1 MTAKEMSLVQV
12 KVKSFIELQKLRFPL
27 ALDNYQR
34 PYVWD
39 DVKVRQLIDDLLE
52 HQTQGTSVPNYYM
65 GTLLLHKNAEKEKYF
80 VIDGQ
85 QRLTSLSIL
94 YYVLKNGQLPEN
106 INFTYRSP
114 VSVDNIQ
121 KAKALFDKYAKNV
134 LRNEL
139 FSRLNF
145 TAIKVDRED
154 LAFTFFDT
162 QNNRGV
168 ALKSTDL
175 LKAFHLRAIHSEEA
189 KKDEQIQELCAKRWE
204 HVQVK
209 GEKGEKNRDNDFAPE
224 LFHYYLWRAR
234 NWKGKNIKRESHD
247 DVIATF
253 QAGSVGTPH
262 VTNVPLYPGTS
273 NTFAGN
279 LELLGNDDYRLLPQ
293 ALDISRH
300 AAKLPFSMRQPVHQG
315 VGFFLYAQKY
325 ASLINL
331 LFDDENPEP
340 EVKAFNRFYSSVI
353 SHLSLYLRELFKL
366 SALMYVDQ
374 FGWNQLLRFSLH
386 LDHVFGAIR
395 LDKKYIFKEAPL
407 KFLKEPS
414 QNFLD
419 VIAGAYRPE
428 EVMDYI
434 KADQWASNVYQ
445 SEKTVGIK
453 RKEGVQGRY
462 LDAVLE
468 YYNKNDFSDKHE
480 WMDAHIKV
488 GK

>member
-1 MTAKEMSLVQV
+1 MIGDGKSLVKV
-12 KVKSFIELQKLRFPL
+12 KVKSFLELQELQYPL

-39 DVKVRQLIDDLLE
+39 EVKVRQLIDDLLE
-52 HQTQGTSVPNYYM
+52 HQQQGASVPSYYM
-65 GTLLLHKNAEKEKYF
+65 GTLLLHKNDEKGKYF

-85 QRLTSLSIL
+85 QRLTSLSVL
-94 YYVLKNGQLPEN
+94 YYVLENGQLPKN

-114 VSVDNIQ
+114 VSADNIQ
-121 KAKALFDKYAKNV
+121 KAKVLFEKHAGSVLSKN
-134 LRNEL
+134 LL
-139 FSRLNF
+139 SRMNF

-168 ALKSTDL
+168 KPKSTDL
-175 LKAFHLRAIHSEEA
+175 LKAFHLRAINSDDA
-189 KKDEQIQELCAKRWE
+189 KADEQIQELCAKRWE
-204 HVQVK
+204 NVQVK
-209 GEKGEKNRDNDFAPE
+209 GGKGKQNRENDFAPE

-234 NWKGKNIKRESHD
+234 NWKGKNVKRESDD

-253 QAGSVGTPH
+253 QAGSVSSSH

-273 NTFAGN
+273 NAFAN
-279 LELLGNDDYRLLPQ
+279 SLELLSNDDYRLMPQ

-300 AAKLPFSMRQPVHQG
+300 AAKLPFSMRQPIHQG

-331 LFDDENPEP
+331 LFHDENPEP
-340 EVKAFNRFYSSVI
+340 EVEAFRTFYFSVVNQ
-353 SHLSLYLRELFKL
+353 LSLYLRELFKL

-386 LDHVFGAIR
+386 LDHVLGAIR
-395 LDKKYIFKEAPL
+395 LDKAYIFKEAPL

-428 EVMDYI
+428 EVIDYLR
-434 KADQWASNVYQ
+434 ADQSANDVYQ
-445 SEKTVGIK
+445 RDKTAEIEIGK
-453 RKEGVQGRY
+453 GVQGRY
-462 LDAVLE
+462 IQAMLK
-468 YYNKNDFSDKHE
+468 YYGKNDLNDKHE